1 MIFVAAAIVV
11 VAGLVVAAPSIFGR
25 GTDPAATARIA
36 VGGSPAR
43 DIGEGWSAVTLP
55 LTPIASPSPS
65 PTPEPPQPTRYRI
78 KSGDTIYSI
87 AAKFNLRMSSVM
99 WSNGLTNALIHVG
112 RWLTLPPSDGLM
124 TAVVDGETLETL
136 ADRVHVVAET
146 IATANGLTEDA
157 VLTKGQLLFI
167 PDGRGPKID
176 LTHLPPGLSGSS
188 PLRKFSWPLANWQLS
203 QTFGCTGFWAEP
215 RLGNCAHFHGG
226 IDLVATVGTP
236 VRAVGAGT
244 VTFSGWNGGGGW
256 MVCINH
262 GQKITTCYAH
272 MYALTVR
279 VGARV
284 QRGTMVGRLGGTG
297 NSTGAHLHFEIW
309 KGPRGPD
316 GVRLNPWVYLP

>member
-1 MIFVAAAIVV
+1 M

-25 GTDPAATARIA
+25 GSDPAATARIA
-36 VGGSPAR
+36 VSGSKAR
-43 DIGEGWSAVTLP
+43 DAGEDWTAVTPP
-55 LTPIASPSPS
+55 LTPITIPSPSPTPS

-87 AAKFNLRMSSVM
+87 AAMFNLRMSSVM

-124 TAVVDGETLETL
+124 TTVLAGETLEDL
-136 ADRVHVVAET
+136 AARVHVVPEV
-146 IATANGLTEDA
+146 IAAANGLAEGA
-157 VLTKGQLLFI
+157 VLTTDQVLFI

-188 PLRKFSWPLANWQLS
+188 PLRKFSWPLASWELS
-203 QTFGCTGFWAEP
+203 QTFGCTGFWAEA
-215 RLGNCAHFHGG
+215 RFGNCAHYHGG
-226 IDLVATVGTP
+226 IDLVAPLGTP
-236 VRAVGAGT
+236 VRAVGAGR

-256 MVCINH
+256 MVCIDH
-262 GQKITTCYAH
+262 GEKITTCYAH
-272 MYALTVR
+272 MYALAVR

-297 NSTGAHLHFEIW
+297 NATGAHLHFEIW